1 MERAIQ
7 YTITSANT
15 KCISI
20 YKEEIQ
26 MVQLPGI
33 EDLMNYEHGTAP
45 KNYSFTSIFRTIACV
60 GDSLASGE
68 FELIDEEGKNHYYD
82 RFEYSW
88 GQFLARKIG
97 STVYNFSRG
106 GMTAMEYCKSYARLK
121 DYWNPDLKA
130 QAYIVALGVNDL
142 VNNHQDPGEID
153 DVDFSDPDKN
163 RETFLGYYA
172 KIIQKYRQIQ
182 PDSYFFLMTMPYSA
196 GESEQDA
203 RLKRR
208 HAELLYALSERI
220 ERVYILDFNR
230 YVPPHDEEFHR
241 KYYMNGHLTPTGY
254 VVTAELVD
262 RYIDCIVRN
271 NPEDFK
277 MVGMID
283 VPTP

>member
-15 KCISI
+15 KRISI

-130 QAYIVALGVNDL
+130 TYSYNFDL
-142 VNNHQDPGEID
+142 IGE
-153 DVDFSDPDKN
+153 
-163 RETFLGYYA
+163 YYF
-172 KIIQKYRQIQ
+172 KSVGI
-182 PDSYFFLMTMPYSA
+182 LSA
-196 GESEQDA
+196 GVFYKN
-203 RLKRR
+203 LNNF
-208 HAELLYALSERI
+208 I
-220 ERVYILDFNR
+220 YIC
-230 YVPPHDEEFHR
+230 
-241 KYYMNGHLTPTGY
+241 
-254 VVTAELVD
+254 A
-262 RYIDCIVRN
+262 I
-271 NPEDFK
+271 
-277 MVGMID
+277 
-283 VPTP
+283 